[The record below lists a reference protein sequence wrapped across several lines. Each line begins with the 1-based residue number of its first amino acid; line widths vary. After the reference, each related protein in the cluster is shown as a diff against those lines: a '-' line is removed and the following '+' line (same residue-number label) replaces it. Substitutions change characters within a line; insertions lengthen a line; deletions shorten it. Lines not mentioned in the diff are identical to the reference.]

1 MIEKWLIFI
10 ENEQKY
16 NLNAL
21 NCSDNN
27 MQNKQKSTLFYYMY
41 MR

>member
-1 MIEKWLIFI
+1 MIKKRSIFI
-10 ENEQKY
+10 ENKQKY
-16 NLNAL
+16 NLDAL
-21 NCSDNN
+21 NYSDNN

>member
-1 MIEKWLIFI
+1 MIKKWFIFI

-16 NLNAL
+16 NLKTWNY
-21 NCSDNN
+21 SDNN